1 MISQQSLFFSPHH
14 LHLHL
19 SSSSCQL
26 QPPAATAQSLPTSSP
41 ANSRKGPWALLIT
54 QNFASVSYRPH
65 VTHSQQWPTL
75 SLPPLAARTRIAV
88 AVRAAEEVGINRGKG
103 KEDRNPGA
111 EAEVDA
117 DRIAMPINPEAQLT
131 RVDKRRRSRRMAEE
145 CPSGLLRKLWKT
157 LMMARS
163 ASSVPRESNTF
174 LSPPAITGPV
184 ISVP

>member
-19 SSSSCQL
+19 SPSSCQL
-26 QPPAATAQSLPTSSP
+26 QSPAATAQSLPASSP
-41 ANSRKGPWALLIT
+41 ANSPERALGSADYPEFCLRILP
-54 QNFASVSYRPH
+54 SP